1 MDIEN
6 TNKPDVILNKKS
18 TKTADAKPESVKTDS
33 KKKVV
38 VKVSKSA
45 AGKSKKTD
53 TPSEE
58 HPAAVKPAV
67 KPVVSV
73 KKVSAQS
80 QKQPETEFKER
91 QSDEKS
97 EELKKAPSRSE
108 NKKTASDYPATQI
121 TQKEFN
127 TTNIYLDIDKT
138 TKDVTEKAIN
148 AIVNDKNTIDRLAF
162 ELQNKQ
168 FLKETDDFI
177 NEINERE
184 RNGRIVILILIVI
197 CGVGCVIPFILP
209 FFNKECK
216 ATKNNTVNKNIIQA
230 GLKPDIKEIA
240 TLVEKATLLK
250 NDFKNIHDQV
260 EINPTMF
267 VKFDFLKTD
276 FYEELSKIDWNK
288 NQNKLLVEK
297 YQLLVNHY
305 ADEMNN
311 ELKKIEDE
319 FAKAVTENV
328 NQVVEKIEI
337 IKNS

>member
-1 MDIEN
+1 MISLGLSSLSLSFGASKQVYYNGTTQQEIYYDINPIEWPIHDEYN
-6 TNKPDVILNKKS
+6 MERLDNL
-18 TKTADAKPESVKTDS
+18 AKQLRDNLAEQLKQQ
-33 KKKVV
+33 
-38 VKVSKSA
+38 
-45 AGKSKKTD
+45 
-53 TPSEE
+53 
-58 HPAAVKPAV
+58 
-67 KPVVSV
+67 
-73 KKVSAQS
+73 QS
-80 QKQPETEFKER
+80 HEKHSHET
-91 QSDEKS
+91 
-97 EELKKAPSRSE
+97 SE
-108 NKKTASDYPATQI
+108 NKQTISDNSATQI
-121 TQKEFN
+121 AQQAFLSTHV
-127 TTNIYLDIDKT
+127 YLDIDKT
-138 TKDVTEKAIN
+138 TKDKDVTEKAIN

-168 FLKETDDFI
+168 FLKETDESIKKMDERGR
-177 NEINERE
+177 NEEIAML
-184 RNGRIVILILIVI
+184 ILILICSVI
-197 CGVGCVIPFILP
+197 FVIPFISP
-209 FFNKECK
+209 FVNKERK
-216 ATKNNTVNKNIIQA
+216 TKKNNTVNKNIIQA

-240 TLVEKATLLK
+240 TLVKKATLLK

>member
-1 MDIEN
+1 MKKQFFINLILMIALGLSSLSLSFGASKQVYYNGTTQQEIYYDINPIEWPIHDEYN
-6 TNKPDVILNKKS
+6 MERLDNL
-18 TKTADAKPESVKTDS
+18 AK
-33 KKKVV
+33 
-38 VKVSKSA
+38 
-45 AGKSKKTD
+45 
-53 TPSEE
+53 
-58 HPAAVKPAV
+58 
-67 KPVVSV
+67 
-73 KKVSAQS
+73 QL
-80 QKQPETEFKER
+80 R
-91 QSDEKS
+91 QQQINDKYSHEI
-97 EELKKAPSRSE
+97 SE
-108 NKKTASDYPATQI
+108 NKKTASDYPAIQI

-127 TTNIYLDIDKT
+127 TTNISLDIDKT
-138 TKDVTEKAIN
+138 TKDKDVSEKAIN

-168 FLKETDDFI
+168 FLKETDESIKKMD
-177 NEINERE
+177 ERE
-184 RNGRIVILILIVI
+184 RNEEIAMLILILICSVI
-197 CGVGCVIPFILP
+197 FVIPFISP
-209 FFNKECK
+209 FVNKERK
-216 ATKNNTVNKNIIQA
+216 TKKNNTVNKNIIQA

-240 TLVEKATLLK
+240 TLVKKATLLK

>member
-1 MDIEN
+1 MKKQWIRN
-6 TNKPDVILNKKS
+6 FIMTVALGISSLNL
-18 TKTADAKPESVKTDS
+18 TYGRVHHHY
-33 KKKVV
+33 V
-38 VKVSKSA
+38 
-45 AGKSKKTD
+45 
-53 TPSEE
+53 
-58 HPAAVKPAV
+58 H
-67 KPVVSV
+67 
-73 KKVSAQS
+73 
-80 QKQPETEFKER
+80 
-91 QSDEKS
+91 
-97 EELKKAPSRSE
+97 SE
-108 NKKTASDYPATQI
+108 NSMSDWPIYDAPTSSSHKPNNKQTISDNSATQI
-121 TQKEFN
+121 N
-127 TTNIYLDIDKT
+127 KT
-138 TKDVTEKAIN
+138 SNNGSDSTIN
-148 AIVNDKNTIDRLAF
+148 SIINDKDTIERLAF

-168 FLKETDDFI
+168 FLKETDESI
-177 NEINERE
+177 KKMGE
-184 RNGRIVILILIVI
+184 RNEEIAMLILILICSVI
-197 CGVGCVIPFILP
+197 FVIPFISP
-209 FFNKECK
+209 FVNKECK
-216 ATKNNTVNKNIIQA
+216 TKKNNTVNKDIIQA

-328 NQVVEKIEI
+328 NQIVEKIDI

>member
-1 MDIEN
+1 MKVFN
-6 TNKPDVILNKKS
+6 LLKNKKLLHN
-18 TKTADAKPESVKTDS
+18 KI
-33 KKKVV
+33 
-38 VKVSKSA
+38 
-45 AGKSKKTD
+45 GKSIILFI
-53 TPSEE
+53 SLGLSSL
-58 HPAAVKPAV
+58 
-67 KPVVSV
+67 SV
-73 KKVSAQS
+73 TFGFSGVAGQEY
-80 QKQPETEFKER
+80 QPMEIDWPIHDEYNMERLDNLAEQLRQQQINEKYSHET
-91 QSDEKS
+91 
-97 EELKKAPSRSE
+97 SE
-108 NKKTASDYPATQI
+108 NKQTVSDYPTTQI
-121 TQKEFN
+121 TQKAFN
-127 TTNIYLDIDKT
+127 STNVYLDIDKT

-162 ELQNKQ
+162 ELQTKQ

-177 NEINERE
+177 KEINEIE
-184 RNGRIVILILIVI
+184 RNAEIAILMCILI
-197 CGVGCVIPFILP
+197 CGVICVVPFILP
-209 FFNKECK
+209 FFNKERK
-216 ATKNNTVNKNIIQA
+216 ATTKNNAVNKNIIQA

-297 YQLLVNHY
+297 YQLLVDHY
-305 ADEMNN
+305 AEEMNN

-319 FAKAVTENV
+319 FAKAATENV
-328 NQVVEKIEI
+328 NQILEKIEI

>member
-1 MDIEN
+1 M
-6 TNKPDVILNKKS
+6 KKQWI
-18 TKTADAKPESVKTDS
+18 KKLIIITALGLSSLSVSLGFGMVRHDDTY
-33 KKKVV
+33 
-38 VKVSKSA
+38 KSSSA
-45 AGKSKKTD
+45 SI
-53 TPSEE
+53 SEWSIHDE
-58 HPAAVKPAV
+58 YNIYDM
-67 KPVVSV
+67 
-73 KKVSAQS
+73 
-80 QKQPETEFKER
+80 ER
-91 QSDEKS
+91 LDNLAEKLRQQQINDKYS
-97 EELKKAPSRSE
+97 HEISE

>member
-1 MDIEN
+1 MKKQWIRN
-6 TNKPDVILNKKS
+6 FIMTVALGISSLNL
-18 TKTADAKPESVKTDS
+18 TYGRVHHHY
-33 KKKVV
+33 V
-38 VKVSKSA
+38 
-45 AGKSKKTD
+45 
-53 TPSEE
+53 
-58 HPAAVKPAV
+58 H
-67 KPVVSV
+67 
-73 KKVSAQS
+73 
-80 QKQPETEFKER
+80 
-91 QSDEKS
+91 
-97 EELKKAPSRSE
+97 SE
-108 NKKTASDYPATQI
+108 NSMSDWPTYDASTSSSHKPNNKQTISDNSATQI
-121 TQKEFN
+121 N
-127 TTNIYLDIDKT
+127 KT
-138 TKDVTEKAIN
+138 SNNGSDSTIN
-148 AIVNDKNTIDRLAF
+148 SIINDKYIIERLAF

-168 FLKETDDFI
+168 FLKETDESI
-177 NEINERE
+177 KKMGE
-184 RNGRIVILILIVI
+184 RNEEIAMLILILICSVI
-197 CGVGCVIPFILP
+197 FVIPFISP
-209 FFNKECK
+209 FVNKECK
-216 ATKNNTVNKNIIQA
+216 TKKNNTVNKDIIQA

-305 ADEMNN
+305 ADEINK

-328 NQVVEKIEI
+328 NQIIEKIGI